1 MKHRRQQGR
10 ITKIGASTGRHSL
23 IFLVL
28 NGSLR
33 HCQCNLLDLNENPI
47 LAQRTALQGTGP
59 LAAECL
65 QVNYPWMRT

>member
-1 MKHRRQQGR
+1 MMKHRRQQGR

-33 HCQCNLLDLNENPI
+33 HCQCNLLDLMRIEFSPRG
-47 LAQRTALQGTGP
+47 QRCKARVCWQLS
-59 LAAECL
+59 AFK
-65 QVNYPWMRT
+65 